1 MNINN
6 WIALIKENKIYLI
19 VFILGLIVSAIG
31 GIYVNAICGKIVL
44 GIGIVISIISA
55 IVGLRNKSLEWEEF
69 D

>member
-31 GIYVNAICGKIVL
+31 GIYVNAIWGKIVL

-69 D
+69 